1 MTRAA
6 ARAGTA
12 PPAAEGRAS
21 RPRCCARRAVLDR
34 AAALCARRGA
44 QLTALRREVLRL
56 VLEAEAPMGAYA
68 LLDRLKA
75 SRAGAAPP
83 TVYRALDFLVEQGL
97 IHKVERLGAFI
108 GCVDA
113 LDHPDDCACGE
124 AHDHPHQFLI
134 CDRCG
139 ATAEI
144 SDPGVALA
152 LARAARAAGFVPR
165 KATVEVE
172 GVCGRC
178 AAAE

>member
-1 MTRAA
+1 MGPIENSAV
-6 ARAGTA
+6 
-12 PPAAEGRAS
+12 PAAPTEAS
-21 RPRCCARRAVLDR
+21 LDR

-56 VLEAEAPMGAYA
+56 VLAADHPLGAYA

-97 IHKVERLGAFI
+97 IHKIERLNAFI
-108 GCVDA
+108 GCTDA
-113 LDHPDDCACGE
+113 LDRPEDCACGE
-124 AHDHPHQFLI
+124 VHDHPHQFLI

-152 LARAARAAGFVPR
+152 LARAARGAGFTPR
-165 KATVEVE
+165 RATVEVE
-172 GVCGRC
+172 GICARC
-178 AAAE
+178 EAQV

>member
-1 MTRAA
+1 MAGLEKPVVTTLPDAA
-6 ARAGTA
+6 L
-12 PPAAEGRAS
+12 EQ
-21 RPRCCARRAVLDR
+21 VLDR
-34 AAALCARRGA
+34 AAAVCARRGA
-44 QLTALRREVLRL
+44 QLTELRRQVLRL
-56 VLEAEAPMGAYA
+56 VLGAGQPLGAYA

-113 LDHPDDCACGE
+113 LDHPADCDCGE

-134 CDRCG
+134 CSRCG

-144 SDPGVALA
+144 SDPAVAVALGRAAAAAGFA
-152 LARAARAAGFVPR
+152 LAR
-165 KATVEVE
+165 ATVEVE
-172 GVCGRC
+172 GICARC
-178 AAAE
+178 TAP